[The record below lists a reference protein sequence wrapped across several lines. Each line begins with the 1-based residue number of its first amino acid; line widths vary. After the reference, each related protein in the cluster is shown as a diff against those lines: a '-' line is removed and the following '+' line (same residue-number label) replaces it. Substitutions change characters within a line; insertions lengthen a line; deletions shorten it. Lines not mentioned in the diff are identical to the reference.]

1 MDQSDKLVTMLPK
14 IQNGHSR
21 IIALEIRIETTRC
34 SQASVRASH
43 RNFEDATHVATC
55 LNETIPSLIL
65 FRKKYITGKHDRVIA
80 AIVIADNSLRVSLLF
95 TVTAAAT

>member
-21 IIALEIRIETTRC
+21 ASALKIRIETTRC
-34 SQASVRASH
+34 SQASVRVSI
-43 RNFEDATHVATC
+43 RNFEDATLVAM
-55 LNETIPSLIL
+55 ETIPSLIL
-65 FRKKYITGKHDRVIA
+65 FREKYITGKHDMVIA